1 MRFLGVGLLIC
12 PHVAH
17 PLRPEFSSDLCYIA
31 YRRRLCHRFCPPA
44 RKNSG
49 RHGGRGVCNYKQ
61 PGAAGRSMSVITP
74 EHLGELLDRHGP
86 ALVLL
91 ARQWTA
97 HPEDVV
103 QEALVRLA
111 GQRPPP
117 DRPAAW
123 LFHAVRNGAISAARS
138 ESRRRRRETAVARE
152 RAWFLPAEKNS
163 LDADAATEA
172 LSSLPI
178 ETREIIVA
186 HIWGEL
192 PFDEIAQMTGQS
204 KSAAHRQYQAGLAA
218 LRERLINVCPK
229 NDR

>member
-1 MRFLGVGLLIC
+1 
-12 PHVAH
+12 
-17 PLRPEFSSDLCYIA
+17 
-31 YRRRLCHRFCPPA
+31 
-44 RKNSG
+44 
-49 RHGGRGVCNYKQ
+49 
-61 PGAAGRSMSVITP
+61 MSVISP

-91 ARQWTA
+91 ARQRTA
-97 HPEDVV
+97 QPEDVV

-123 LFHAVRNGAISAARS
+123 LFRAVRNGAISAGRS

-152 RAWFLPAEKNS
+152 RAWFLPTEDKS
-163 LDADAATEA
+163 LDAEAATEA
-172 LSSLPI
+172 LVGLPI
-178 ETREIIVA
+178 ETREVIVA
-186 HIWGEL
+186 HLWGEL
-192 PFDEIAQMTGQS
+192 TFDEIAEITGQS

-218 LRERLINVCPK
+218 LRERLISVCPK